1 MLCARQE
8 PGPRFPEQPYLRPLP
23 SVRTR
28 RISLSKT
35 DSHDSFERRE
45 AQGRSLTLKVPS
57 SVEAT
62 NLLRVW
68 ALTNILFKNF
78 CQFFEEL
85 LTQLWMNPS

>member
-1 MLCARQE
+1 MQGRSLDPDSQNR
-8 PGPRFPEQPYLRPLP
+8 PYLRPLP

-28 RISLSKT
+28 RILLSET

-57 SVEAT
+57 SVEAI
-62 NLLRVW
+62 NLLRVG
-68 ALTNILFKNF
+68 APHKYTLRKF

-85 LTQLWMNPS
+85 MTQLWMNPS